1 MKYPSNPEVI
11 ATLETIDKDCDD
23 HYIGDKIIGIQVR
36 QSGRERDGMVDLD
49 IRDFNKRGDNLIVR
63 IPYPEL
69 MAALACAALNA
80 EHDL

>member
-1 MKYPSNPEVI
+1 MKYPNNPEVI
-11 ATLETIDKDCDD
+11 ATLETIDKDGDD